1 MVYDCFTFFNELD
14 ILELR
19 LATLDNVVDKFII
32 VESIKTHS
40 NQDKELYY
48 ENNKSRFKKY
58 HSKIIHI
65 VVSEFPEFKNSW
77 TYENYQRNLIINGLE
92 NCKPED
98 LILLSDVD
106 EIPDP
111 SIIKNYRFK
120 NKVYCLIQDQYYF
133 FYNYRDKKQLF
144 WLGGTKIL
152 KYKLIQNNEL
162 NEKHIKYNELTFPKY
177 LNIGFT
183 MTKLRLYDGCI
194 NIYNGGWHFSYIGGM
209 DAIVNKIKAFS
220 HQELNN
226 NNFLNRKR
234 IEDCLKTG
242 NDVFGRKGHSFFSV
256 KITGKT
262 HPEKLISLIAVNK
275 EISSCI
281 IDTQHD
287 SLNSFQRNYQLLIIK
302 IKKGIKKIIYGR

>member
-19 LATLDNVVDKFII
+19 LSTLENVVDKFII
-32 VESIKTHS
+32 VESTKTHS
-40 NQDKELYY
+40 NLDKELYY
-48 ENNKSRFKKY
+48 DINKSRYEKY

-77 TYENYQRNLIINGLE
+77 TYENYQRNSIINGLE
-92 NCKPED
+92 NCNPED
-98 LILLSDVD
+98 LIILSDVD

-133 FYNYRDKKQLF
+133 FYNYRDKKHLF

-162 NEKHIKYNELTFPKY
+162 KEKHIKYNEITFPKY
-177 LNIGFT
+177 LNIEFT
-183 MTKLRLYDGCI
+183 MTKLRLYDGCV
-194 NIYNGGWHFSYIGGM
+194 NIYNGGWHFTYIGGI
-209 DAIVNKIKAFS
+209 DAIFNKIKAFS

-226 NNFLNRKR
+226 NSFLDRKR
-234 IEDCLKTG
+234 IEYCLKTG
-242 NDVFGRKGHSFFSV
+242 DDVFERKGHSFFSV
-256 KITGKT
+256 EVTGKT
-262 HPEKLISLIAVNK
+262 HPEKLISLISENK
-275 EISSCI
+275 KFASCI
-281 IDTQHD
+281 IDTEFKAI
-287 SLNSFQRNYQLLIIK
+287 NSFQFNYQLLIIK
-302 IKKGIKKIIYGR
+302 FKKYIKNIIYGR